1 MAVVGPR
8 ARPASRQPPLTAS
21 TRLDERRA
29 EGELAGEVDQDSFEI
44 ALDGPG
50 GAPPRGLTRVSRV
63 APERELARD
72 RLLDRLAIG
81 KVGRAARA
89 AADEVG
95 FVERQ
100 TLGEARHLDQA
111 ADALARAG
119 CHAEPVPAALDDL
132 AERAHRDATALLG
145 ERQGVAHH
153 VAGGCGLALAREA
166 HSDGRHVARA
176 PTLARGPRAVQDSVR
191 IAGVA

>member
-21 TRLDERRA
+21 TLLDERRE
-29 EGELAGEVDQDSFEI
+29 EGELVGEVDHDSFEI

-100 TLGEARHLDQA
+100 TLDRKSTRLNSSH
-111 ADALARAG
+111 
-119 CHAEPVPAALDDL
+119 
-132 AERAHRDATALLG
+132 
-145 ERQGVAHH
+145 
-153 VAGGCGLALAREA
+153 
-166 HSDGRHVARA
+166 
-176 PTLARGPRAVQDSVR
+176 
-191 IAGVA
+191 